1 MLHKSRCSGSLAAVL
16 MLSCASLRAATI
28 RMVDTFQVGTTH
40 QVGTTQGWGVC
51 GGGSP
56 NQPALQSG
64 GGPSGA
70 SDNYSLLTSGGAG
83 GPGSKRF

>member
-16 MLSCASLRAATI
+16 MLSCASLGAATI
-28 RMVDTFQVGTTH
+28 GMVDTFQVGTT
-40 QVGTTQGWGVC
+40 QGCEV

-56 NQPALQSG
+56 NQPAVQSG

-70 SDNYSLLTSGGAG
+70 SDNYLLLTRSGAG